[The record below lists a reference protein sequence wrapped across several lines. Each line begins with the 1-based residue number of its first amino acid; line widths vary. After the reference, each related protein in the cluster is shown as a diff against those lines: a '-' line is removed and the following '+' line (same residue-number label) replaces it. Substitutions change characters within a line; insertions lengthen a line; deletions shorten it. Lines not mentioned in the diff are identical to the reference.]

1 MHQTNS
7 GLVGGGVV
15 KNLCARV
22 FPRADRDTGFTL
34 IEVVIA
40 IVILGALSTASLS
53 IYMHSMNSAST
64 QQRHDI
70 AITIANQ
77 ALEKVNAWSTA
88 IDPASGISSLYTG
101 RTQTRV
107 QQYWDANVGVAG
119 VAQTYPVWD
128 TRSPAVAEGL
138 AIEPT
143 DPMEYNGTEFTV
155 ETLIGTCYQL
165 KAGGDCARIPGW
177 NGYPLAISAAHSAAY
192 TPLTRVIVIVRWTAG
207 DSCADG
213 SCEYHAATL
222 IDLNSD
228 LEWNTP

>member
-1 MHQTNS
+1 MKDLHTRAQS
-7 GLVGGGVV
+7 
-15 KNLCARV
+15 
-22 FPRADRDTGFTL
+22 RADREAGFTL

-40 IVILGALSTASLS
+40 IVILGVLSTASLS
-53 IYMHSMNSAST
+53 IYLHSMNSAST

-77 ALEKVNAWSTA
+77 ALEKVNAWTTA

-107 QQYWDANVGVAG
+107 QQFWDSNDDVAG
-119 VAQTYPVWD
+119 VRQTYPVWD
-128 TRSPAVAEGL
+128 EQSPVVAEAL
-138 AIEPT
+138 AIKPT
-143 DPMEYNGTEFTV
+143 VPLEYNGTEFTV

-165 KAGGDCARIPGW
+165 KTGGDCSRIVGW
-177 NGYPLAISAAHSAAY
+177 SGYPLAISAANEAAY

-207 DSCADG
+207 DSCASG
-213 SCEYHAATL
+213 SCVYQAATL